1 MTEQRVEAHLE
12 YLLSISSSSSFNYKL
27 ISIYQGTFDWKQSF
41 LIYSLIAITKWKKAY
56 FFAPTSNL
64 LHPEV

>member
-1 MTEQRVEAHLE
+1 MTEQREGLTWNICLE
-12 YLLSISSSSSFNYKL
+12 SSSSFYYKL

-41 LIYSLIAITKWKKAY
+41 LIYSLIAITKWKKPT
-56 FFAPTSNL
+56 FFAPTSNP